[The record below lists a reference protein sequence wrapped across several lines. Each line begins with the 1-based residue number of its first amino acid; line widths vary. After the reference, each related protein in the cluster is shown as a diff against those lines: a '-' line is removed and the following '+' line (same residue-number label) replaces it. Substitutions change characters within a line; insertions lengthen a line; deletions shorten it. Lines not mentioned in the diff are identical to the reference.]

1 MPKKYP
7 LEFKKQ
13 AIRRYE
19 KGESIPV
26 LCQELHISQSTF
38 YHWRNQYRSIQT
50 SAHTYTPAEF
60 DALIRRLQKAEHKL
74 SIIQLS
80 GYLSKVPLQDKL
92 ATLEHF
98 HNEMSDL
105 YSVHELCEALDV
117 SRGTFYNHIFRRA
130 DRSKYE
136 SEKAQLILKVKQIFD
151 DSEQRYGA
159 DKIRAVLA
167 ESGLRISTKR
177 ISSIMQELGLHSI
190 RTDAKK
196 VYKNQMRKKQ
206 NLLRRKF
213 TADHPNQVWV
223 SDITYFKIK
232 NAWVYGR
239 AGDALIGI
247 YVCQLPIRVVCDE
260 FGEVGI
266 LRGKGVFLILGVGTD
281 TGIRCHAEFSCGFL
295 IRCRDRND
303 PRSHRQ
309 RTVGFLLITH
319 SSATSFVS
327 NTQYHITSAIAIL
340 KAKKSKRNNDV
351 RTKLYPQPRGDFFC
365 FTAADETLLPQAAK
379 HGDDAEII
387 CVWIHSD
394 SSFCELI

>member
-19 KGESIPV
+19 KGESIPA

-60 DALIRRLQKAEHKL
+60 DVLVRRLQKAEHKL

-105 YSVHELCEALDV
+105 YSVHELCEALNV

-136 SEKAQLILKVKQIFD
+136 SEKAQLMLKVKQIFD

-167 ESGLRISTKR
+167 ENGPLCRSLACTVFAPTRKRSTRIKCGRS
-177 ISSIMQELGLHSI
+177 
-190 RTDAKK
+190 
-196 VYKNQMRKKQ
+196 
-206 NLLRRKF
+206 
-213 TADHPNQVWV
+213 
-223 SDITYFKIK
+223 KI
-232 NAWVYGR
+232 
-239 AGDALIGI
+239 
-247 YVCQLPIRVVCDE
+247 
-260 FGEVGI
+260 
-266 LRGKGVFLILGVGTD
+266 
-281 TGIRCHAEFSCGFL
+281 
-295 IRCRDRND
+295 
-303 PRSHRQ
+303 
-309 RTVGFLLITH
+309 
-319 SSATSFVS
+319 
-327 NTQYHITSAIAIL
+327 
-340 KAKKSKRNNDV
+340 
-351 RTKLYPQPRGDFFC
+351 C
-365 FTAADETLLPQAAK
+365 FTENLPRITQIK
-379 HGDDAEII
+379 YG
-387 CVWIHSD
+387 
-394 SSFCELI
+394 